1 MNKKSGVTQTQTVLI
16 LGIVFLIL
24 FFCMWF
30 PFVEGL
36 KKRKYSTQLSVLY
49 SRALQAHRV
58 YSIISS
64 TRPTEMD
71 TSLSL
76 DKFVEKYYAPYFDV
90 DKVCKGN
97 QDGCW
102 NKIQYKDLVNNKLN
116 RISYSLVLSDESI
129 MGFIKDKDGRISYVV
144 DLDGLSGDNKLGHDI
159 FAFYIYNS
167 NTNKQTCEKDVYEKY
182 YIKNGIH
189 FGGYN
194 ECGIPHDVLPIADL
208 WGENVVDG
216 CNKKAHQSSFG
227 AGVGAACTAVVR
239 YNNWTIDKNY
249 PW

>member
-1 MNKKSGVTQTQTVLI
+1 MNKKLGVTQSQTVLI

-30 PFVEGL
+30 PLVEGI
-36 KKRKYSTQLSVLY
+36 KMRKYSAQLSMLY

-71 TSLSL
+71 TTLPL
-76 DKFVEKYYAPYFDV
+76 DKFVETYYTPYFDV

-102 NKIQYKDLVNNKLN
+102 NKTQYKDLSNKKLN
-116 RISYSLVLSDESI
+116 RVLYSLVLSDNLT
-129 MGFIKDKDGRISYVV
+129 MGFIKDKEGRISYLV
-144 DLDGLSGDNKLGHDI
+144 DLDGTSGDNKLGHDI
-159 FAFYIYNS
+159 FAFYIFNHKTFKPNCDNEVYN
-167 NTNKQTCEKDVYEKY
+167 KY
-182 YIKNGIH
+182 FIKNGIH
-189 FGGYN
+189 LGGYN
-194 ECGIPHDVLPIADL
+194 ECGIPHDVLPITEMLSKDL
-208 WGENVVDG
+208 IDG
-216 CNKKAHQSSFG
+216 CHKKSPQSSFG
-227 AGVGAACTAVVR
+227 AGVGAACTAVIR
-239 YNNWTIDKNY
+239 YSNWTIDKNY